1 VLGDLSTG
9 NHVIEYIFWVFV
21 PHDSSDD
28 FLTRRPF
35 RRDSCGNL
43 TQPANKT
50 GNRTIGSNPTFSA
63 K

>member
-43 TQPANKT
+43 IQPANKD
-50 GNRTIGSNPTFSA
+50 G
-63 K
+63 